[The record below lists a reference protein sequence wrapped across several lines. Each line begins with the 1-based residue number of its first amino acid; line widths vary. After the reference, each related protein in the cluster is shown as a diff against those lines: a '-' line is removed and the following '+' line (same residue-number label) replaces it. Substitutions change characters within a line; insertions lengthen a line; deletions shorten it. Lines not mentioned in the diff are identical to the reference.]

1 MSEIIKFDEISF
13 VSDEEIM
20 KSKEYK
26 EMFEEVKENLNT
38 KKIKEIVNNIEKI
51 SIENTIIYKVK
62 NNTEFTALHKYY
74 LEHGMEF
81 QDGWIEDF
89 TYDFMILLDNSGS
102 MYPMEYVAEKLNSKI
117 SDSNSGDY
125 GKDVEFKRLELMEA
139 LVGRLGNE

>member
-1 MSEIIKFDEISF
+1 MIEIIKFDEISF

-62 NNTEFTALHKYY
+62 NDTEFTALQKYY

-89 TYDFMILLDNSGS
+89 TYGFMILLDNSIDDFVWVYS
-102 MYPMEYVAEKLNSKI
+102 SSEVLDFKANVQKLLNF
-117 SDSNSGDY
+117 
-125 GKDVEFKRLELMEA
+125 V
-139 LVGRLGNE
+139 

>member
-62 NNTEFTALHKYY
+62 K
-74 LEHGMEF
+74 
-81 QDGWIEDF
+81 
-89 TYDFMILLDNSGS
+89 
-102 MYPMEYVAEKLNSKI
+102 
-117 SDSNSGDY
+117 
-125 GKDVEFKRLELMEA
+125 
-139 LVGRLGNE
+139 

>member
-51 SIENTIIYKVK
+51 SIENTIIYKVR
-62 NNTEFTALHKYY
+62 NDT
-74 LEHGMEF
+74 
-81 QDGWIEDF
+81 
-89 TYDFMILLDNSGS
+89 
-102 MYPMEYVAEKLNSKI
+102 
-117 SDSNSGDY
+117 
-125 GKDVEFKRLELMEA
+125 
-139 LVGRLGNE
+139 